1 MSYFS
6 VTDNSHANTPLHWAL
21 LSKNSYAVQ
30 LLMDK
35 PGVDFQV
42 GTFVGVIKRVVIQ
55 SNFCKSL
62 IVLGSQLER
71 RESLV
76 AL

>member
-1 MSYFS
+1 M
-6 VTDNSHANTPLHWAL
+6 TDNSHANTPLHWAL
-21 LSKNSYAVQ
+21 LAKNSYAVQ

-42 GTFVGVIKRVVIQ
+42 GTFVGVIKRVVLQ